1 VGGGWTWPVKRMAGT
16 PPERVPHRGGDPV
29 ADSAAGSRE
38 RAPGPWLGE
47 GGAGGATAVA
57 PGASGWLAH
66 PLKRAIDLALAVPGL
81 VLALPVLFVIA
92 LAIRL
97 DSGGAG
103 LFRQLRVG
111 RGGRLFP
118 MFKFRTMRNGAEESL
133 QQRLGDDAAEAA
145 AWRDYQKLASD
156 PRVTR
161 VGRFLRR
168 YSLDELPQLWNV
180 VRGDMTLV
188 GARPI
193 LPDQAVEY
201 GPAFVAYTRTPP
213 GLTGL
218 WQVSGRS
225 RLSFRERVAR
235 DERYRRVSSFGMD
248 VSILLRTIVVV
259 ATRDGAW

>member
-1 VGGGWTWPVKRMAGT
+1 MAGT

-29 ADSAAGSRE
+29 AERAAGTRD
-38 RAPGPWLGE
+38 RAAGPQLVV
-47 GGAGGATAVA
+47 GGAREAAVVA
-57 PGASGWLAH
+57 ARPSGWLTH
-66 PLKRAIDLALAVPGL
+66 PLKRVIDVALAGPGL
-81 VLALPVLFVIA
+81 VLALPVLLVIA

-97 DSGGAG
+97 DSGGAV

-118 MFKFRTMRNGAEESL
+118 MLKFRTMRSGAEALL
-133 QQRLGDDAAEAA
+133 QERLGDDAAAA
-145 AWRDYQKLASD
+145 GAWRDYQKLAGD

-168 YSLDELPQLWNV
+168 HSLDELPQLWNV
-180 VRGDMTLV
+180 LRGDMTLV

-193 LPDQAVEY
+193 LPDQSAEY
-201 GPAFVAYTRTPP
+201 GPALVEYTRTTP

-235 DERYRRVSSFGMD
+235 DERYRRVCSFGMD
-248 VSILLRTIVVV
+248 IRILLRTIVVV

>member
-1 VGGGWTWPVKRMAGT
+1 MAGT
-16 PPERVPHRGGDPV
+16 PPERVPHRSGDPV
-29 ADSAAGSRE
+29 AELATGARGG
-38 RAPGPWLGE
+38 APGPCVAK
-47 GGAGGATAVA
+47 GGAGGAVVA
-57 PGASGWLAH
+57 SGVSGWLAH
-66 PLKRAIDLALAVPGL
+66 PLKRAIDLALAGPGL
-81 VLALPVLFVIA
+81 VLALPVLLVIA

-97 DSGGAG
+97 DSGGAV

-111 RGGRLFP
+111 RGGRLFLL
-118 MFKFRTMRNGAEESL
+118 FKFRTMRDGAEECL
-133 QQRLGDDAAEAA
+133 QERLGGDAAAAA

-161 VGRFLRR
+161 VGHFLRR

-193 LPDQAVEY
+193 LPHQAPEY
-201 GPAFVAYTRTPP
+201 GPAFEAYTRTPP

-218 WQVSGRS
+218 WQVSGRN

-235 DERYRRVSSFGMD
+235 DEYYRRLCSLGLD
-248 VSILLRTIVVV
+248 ARILLRTVVVV